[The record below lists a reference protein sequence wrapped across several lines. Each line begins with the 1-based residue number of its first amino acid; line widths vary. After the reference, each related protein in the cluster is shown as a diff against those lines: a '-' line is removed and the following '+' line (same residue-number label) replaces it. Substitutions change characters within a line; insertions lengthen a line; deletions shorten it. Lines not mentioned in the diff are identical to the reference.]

1 MTDTDRDPWDRAPG
15 EGSTAYD
22 AFRAFRD
29 LGPTRSLGAVLG
41 YSVGS
46 IRRWS
51 TKFRWRERAQAWDDE
66 AYRIE
71 DARRLEAI
79 RQMDDTHQ
87 RAARALITTALRS
100 INALGDAGA
109 LTPHQAARFL
119 DLGTRLERATLLGE
133 HLAPAPVA
141 GVAEVDELSPL
152 ERIAR
157 ELAGT
162 A

>member
-1 MTDTDRDPWDRAPG
+1 MVTEADPWDKTPG
-15 EGSTAYD
+15 ETSIAYE

-29 LGPTRSLGAVLG
+29 LGTSRSLAGVAG
-41 YSVGS
+41 YSMPS
-46 IRRWS
+46 MRRWS
-51 TKFRWRERAQAWDDE
+51 AKHRWAARAQAWDTE
-66 AYRIE
+66 AHRLE
-71 DARRLEAI
+71 DARRLEQI
-79 RQMDDTHQ
+79 RTMDDTHQ
-87 RAARALITTALRS
+87 RAARALIATALKA
-100 INALGDAGA
+100 INEGPK

-141 GVAEVDELSPL
+141 AVPDPDDEMSPL

>member
-1 MTDTDRDPWDRAPG
+1 MTEPADLDPWDKTAG
-15 EGSTAYD
+15 EGATAYE

-41 YSVGS
+41 YSTGS
-46 IRRWS
+46 MRRWS
-51 TKFRWRERAQAWDDE
+51 TKFRWRERAGAWDTE
-66 AYRIE
+66 VHRLE
-71 DARRLEAI
+71 DARRLEQI
-79 RQMDDTHQ
+79 RTMDDTHQ
-87 RAARALITTALRS
+87 RAARALITTALRA
-100 INALGDAGA
+100 INDIGP

-133 HLAPAPVA
+133 HLAVPPLAAVPD
-141 GVAEVDELSPL
+141 EDELSPL

>member
-1 MTDTDRDPWDRAPG
+1 VATDDRDPWDRLTG
-15 EGSTAYD
+15 EGPAAYE

-29 LGPTRSLGAVLG
+29 LGPTRSHAGVLG
-41 YSVGS
+41 YSMGS
-46 IRRWS
+46 MRRWS
-51 TKFRWRERAQAWDDE
+51 MKFRWRERAQAWDDE
-66 AYRIE
+66 THRIE
-71 DARRLEAI
+71 DARRLEQI
-79 RQMDDTHQ
+79 RTMDDTHQ
-87 RAARALITTALRS
+87 RAARALITTALRA
-100 INALGDAGA
+100 INALGDGGQ

-133 HLAPAPVA
+133 HLAAAPVA
-141 GVAEVDELSPL
+141 AVAEPDELSPL